1 MVKYKKTARHIC
13 LTGFMGTGKS
23 TIGKILADHLQLP
36 FVDTDKQVENSVG
49 LSVKEIFAVKGEA
62 FFREREAE
70 QIERELMDI
79 RPKVISLGGG
89 ALVQK
94 STSDLVMQ
102 KAVLIYIYSRPE
114 KIYER
119 IKHSTRRPLFRGEH
133 EELNEAQAL
142 ERIRELMVERTAGYN
157 NADIVYD
164 RDELDA
170 KDVALNICTII
181 RHDYPD
187 LNHTD
192 ELKST
197 R

>member
-1 MVKYKKTARHIC
+1 
-13 LTGFMGTGKS
+13 MGTGKS
-23 TIGKILADHLQLP
+23 TIGRILADSLQLP
-36 FVDTDKQVENSVG
+36 FVDTDEQIEMSVG
-49 LSVKEIFAVKGEA
+49 LSVKEIFASKGEE
-62 FFREREAE
+62 FFRRQETEHIR
-70 QIERELMDI
+70 RMLMEI

-94 STSDLVMQ
+94 STYNLVRQ

-133 EELNEAQAL
+133 EELTEAQAL
-142 ERIRELMVERTAGYN
+142 ERIRELMAERSAGYN
-157 NADIVYD
+157 QADIVYD

-170 KDVALNICTII
+170 RGVALNICAIL
-181 RHDYPD
+181 RQDYPD
-187 LNHTD
+187 LMHTY
-192 ELKST
+192 ELKSA